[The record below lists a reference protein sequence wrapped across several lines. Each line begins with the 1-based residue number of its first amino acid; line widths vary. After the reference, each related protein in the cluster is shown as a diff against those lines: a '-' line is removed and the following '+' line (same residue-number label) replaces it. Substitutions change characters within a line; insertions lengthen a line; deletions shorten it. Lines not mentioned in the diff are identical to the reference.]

1 MEQNEAKSQRKVF
14 ERTSTH
20 THAHCCN
27 GYQICKTQELENGE
41 TRTDNAVSPLKEII
55 SSHWAA
61 QKLVPLTTR
70 DFQNG
75 NKPRGDLEK
84 EQVQKERE
92 TETPIKMH
100 QEAEKI
106 HDDTSDDV
114 MQKTGQRL
122 DFIGPA

>member
-1 MEQNEAKSQRKVF
+1 MENR
-14 ERTSTH
+14 
-20 THAHCCN
+20 
-27 GYQICKTQELENGE
+27 E
-41 TRTDNAVSPLKEII
+41 TRIDNAVCPLKEII

-70 DFQNG
+70 DLENG

-84 EQVQKERE
+84 EKEQVQKEGK

-100 QEAEKI
+100 QGTEKI
-106 HDDTSDDV
+106 HEEISDDV
-114 MQKTGQRL
+114 MQKTGQRV